1 MIRFI
6 GILSDWKKT
15 RTDERD
21 EPPPQ
26 MEARFKSVIFP
37 SGLLTLSI
45 TEDGDGRDG
54 EEWQGKER

>member
-54 EEWQGKER
+54 EEW